1 MTGGFWV
8 RVGATLGGLGVIA
21 GAFGAHYLRERLKLE
36 PRQLDS
42 FETGVRYQ
50 LVHAIALMVV
60 GLLSAQSGRASGAL
74 SAVGW
79 LFLVGTLLFSG
90 SIYLLALG
98 AGPRAVL
105 GPTTPIGGS
114 LLIVGWFVLAA
125 GVSIGNRGTP

>member
-1 MTGGFWV
+1 MNGGFWV
-8 RVGATLGGLGVIA
+8 RVGALLGGLGVIA

-60 GLLSAQSGRASGAL
+60 GLLSLHSGRASGAL

-79 LFLVGTLLFSG
+79 LFLIGTLLFSG

-98 AGPRAVL
+98 VGPRAVL

-125 GVSIGNRGTP
+125 GVSLANRTAP

>member
-1 MTGGFWV
+1 MNGGFWV
-8 RVGATLGGLGVIA
+8 RVGALLGGLGVIA

-60 GLLSAQSGRASGAL
+60 GLLSLHSGRASGAL

-98 AGPRAVL
+98 VGPRAVL

-125 GVSIGNRGTP
+125 GVSLANRTAP

>member
-1 MTGGFWV
+1 MSGGIWI
-8 RVGATLGGLGVIA
+8 RIGALLGGLGVIA

-50 LVHAIALMVV
+50 LVHAIALMIV
-60 GLLSAQSGRASGAL
+60 GLLSLHSGRAGAAL
-74 SAVGW
+74 TAVGW

-98 AGPRAVL
+98 IGPRALL

-125 GVSIGNRGTP
+125 GVSMGSRNAP